1 MGQIKAGS
9 AMPGAGGQGSFSNLQ
24 NAGAASAALTA
35 AMAKGNLRKANEII
49 VAMRKF
55 QAQARTDVQKGKMPD
70 GSIIPNGL
78 SPGGLE
84 VYNPSGQVSAG
95 NVPVTWSGVSS
106 LAETRSGVSGAS
118 SAIVNIKQSTQNAYL
133 YWNKFNVGPQTTV
146 NFDQSAGGQ
155 NAGQWISFNKVMSAS
170 DPSHIFGNINA
181 QGQVYILNQNG
192 ILFHNGSTVNTRS
205 LVASTLPI
213 NPRLSGVPLGNAT
226 TPLAASGL
234 MNNPKNQ
241 FLFSAVK
248 NGDAD
253 PFTPDSAPVGGI
265 GNVVVERGASI
276 SAPVDNNNSGGLVA
290 LIGPGIRNEGTI
302 ETPNGQ
308 TILAAG
314 LQVILSPHPS
324 VDPSLRGL
332 DVSVGKVSDP
342 SVTLRDV
349 TTLAGGTALNAG
361 MISAPL
367 GSVMMAGK
375 TIRQNGVID
384 STTSVAL
391 NGRIDLMAVYD
402 AAPNPAYTPDG
413 PKVDP
418 IIQTSTGT
426 VEIGSFMVDGKN
438 YGGLLRILPQYD
450 SKDTV
455 IGTTLPISSSISL
468 LGNSVHFSGESELLA
483 PGSIATTY
491 QDGSHAVSLGRDLL
505 SGVTIDAGS
514 WSFQNGRNVLLHD
527 SGQIYLDAGA
537 VIDVSGSTGVLVDS
551 AQNYLTLQLR
561 GAELANSPLQRTSAV
576 RGKDITVDIRN
587 TGSYDG
593 QYWVGT
599 PLGDVTGYVG
609 LIQRA
614 VGQLTVNGGSVSMA
628 AGDSVVI
635 QGASGATPAASIN
648 VSGGWVQYSGGTF
661 STSKLHSSTGQIV
674 DISKAT
680 PDQVYTEIVK
690 SSASYYEAPY
700 LSGGNGGSLLI
711 LSPALALD
719 GSLEGLTVAGTRQLR
734 TTPSSG
740 ASAIPSSST
749 LNLRIGREVGSIKGG
764 IALVSP
770 HAPTITF
777 SSVNPSLLAVPDSF
791 STEMSFSLQ
800 PTRNKEVFL
809 DPALLSTSGF
819 GNFSLD
825 NHDGSIVIPEGI
837 LLNAGAGGSVIFKA
851 STVSVEGDISAPG
864 GTVSISAYRVSSGLL
879 RAMSETGLTRGAAAW
894 TDALLL
900 DGKNVLQ
907 YGTADSGG
915 MISVLHEDGTYGS
928 VSSSST
934 VISRSGGVELGAKA
948 TISTAGLLVNGMV
961 SCTEPIAI
969 TGGGISISGYNVS
982 LAKGALID
990 VSGGALLMTTGKIT
1004 YGDAGKLSISGGS
1017 DVQVADL
1024 HHGMLRLGAT
1034 LYGFAGLQ
1042 PGGTGGK
1049 PGALE
1054 LAAPAIELGGE
1065 TSGQKLGL
1073 NAAFFNQG
1081 GFGTF
1086 NLTGVGMEIP
1096 GTLDFVPGISIAPGA
1111 TIRPSI
1117 QSYRLLWSGTA
1128 PVLSMYSPD
1137 GSFGFAPSMALKAT
1151 GLKDDGLSDGSKYLI
1166 RGDVVMGEGSSVIL
1180 DPGVTLQGGI
1190 PSASVGAL
1198 TIRGNTIDIEGNIIV
1213 AGGSMV
1219 IADQLADTDK
1229 AVGFKP
1235 NEQKPLVPYA
1245 TVVIGST
1252 ARISTEGVVLYT
1264 PDPKGIRARFGTVIS
1279 GGDIT
1284 IGGNLLAR
1292 NGSTIKASGASAIF
1306 DDFRFS
1312 SYTVDAAGGA
1322 ITLSGRQFL
1331 YSDAMLISSAGG
1343 STATGGNLIMQSGRF
1358 YNEDETQYPGDLNL
1372 SVGQSTRWTTGLPA
1386 LGSLV
1391 GFTPAPSGGISEG
1404 GGHVSVSTFAGG
1416 GFHSLTLGGKVL
1428 FSGGDVSISLPGN
1441 LVVATQGVLESAGKV
1456 QLSAAHLSLGMPF
1469 APPLQDSDPNKVSV
1483 FTANLSS
1490 DNNLN
1495 YVAPSWGAGRIYASA
1510 SLIDLGNLALRSIGT
1525 ADLEAGGGAI
1535 RGDGTFVM
1543 AGDLTLAAREVYPV
1557 SGVMF
1562 EAVAFSHDSTG
1573 KPSSG
1578 PTATPGSIKV
1588 MNPSGLAPSLPL
1600 SAGGGI
1606 QFFAASIQQQG
1617 NLLAPFGQIT
1627 LGGSSAGGKDPVSG
1641 IVAPSAANVL
1651 LASGSVTSVSGSGLV
1666 VPFGTSA
1673 DGTTWTDVAGTDI
1686 TSVGPVG
1693 KSITIAGASVTTA
1706 MDSTLNLS
1714 GGGTLD
1720 AFRWISGLGGTI
1732 NLVGSP
1738 TGSWSSG
1745 ASYNTGDLVTY
1756 NGSPWSARLMST
1768 GKTPVVGPY
1777 WSKVAQ
1783 AFSILPGY
1791 DFQFAPTGYA
1801 DGLVKVGDR
1810 VLINSGGGLASGSY
1824 TLLPATYANLPGAYL
1839 ISVNSTSRETRLP
1852 ISIANPDGSVQ
1863 VSGTIYNDLL
1873 GNRTAAKDST
1883 LFTLFKPSALASK
1896 VQYGILNADEFFKQA
1911 KSPKP
1916 KDAGNALVASSGAL
1930 NVNGRIMGMASSGGE
1945 GSAID
1950 LSAPGSFVI
1959 GSGPASVRLDPSL
1972 LAGWSYGSLL
1982 IGGSRDAVSSSET
1995 TPVSVA
2001 ADSIALDPG
2010 VNLEGSDLILAA
2022 RNGIQFGDHSGITAG
2037 ITGTAPDENITI
2049 SGNGVFVR
2057 VCDDSKVTVSRSD
2070 ISSGPQYLSFGENV
2084 SLRGASVILDSSSSL
2099 RISPSTTLNASSVAL
2114 NAGAVALVLDNKIT
2128 DVPSGRVVLSGSTL
2142 DGLTVAKNLNITSY
2156 STLDIYG
2163 AGSFGSDAMETLG
2176 LHAGEIRGFNLN
2188 GEAASFTAQTIALD
2202 NDSGVSSSG
2211 AVSGSTDGYLELN
2224 AATITLGKNALHID
2238 QFANVSLNATGVVAG
2253 TSSGSL
2259 SVGKSELPANLF
2271 ITTPLITSTAGNS
2284 LMVTSS
2290 GDLTLQAPDLEYVTA
2305 TKIQPGAGTTLS
2317 FTGATVSANTTLSA
2331 PSGKISIHATS
2342 GDVNVGGG
2350 AIASLDVSGVSK
2362 TIQTATMTA
2371 DAGSISIQSDEGNVN
2386 LGHSSSMNLSA
2397 SGSSSAGTLL
2407 ISAPVGTLALD
2418 ANSKLNAT
2426 GGSTGGA
2433 NGVFSLDV
2441 STLDT
2446 TGQGLSLLSTIIPQL
2461 SPDENDIGGFTKSL
2475 SFRIR
2480 SGDVDV
2486 DTYVKSMAFSLSADQ
2501 GLIDVTPNG
2510 VIDASGPTG
2519 GKISLQASGSVIL
2532 EPNSFLNV
2540 HGDSYDN
2547 AGKGGSVFLS
2557 AGAEIG
2563 GWINPDAVLD
2573 LRTASSIDL
2582 GVTET
2587 TSRPDQFGGTLHL
2600 RAPITADGADI
2611 QVASL
2616 DATITGASSIAV
2628 EGYRLYDLTGTSGEI
2643 TQLLRDQINTD
2654 AVAFFGQP
2662 RSDTTP
2668 ATVILQRLTA
2678 NQESGISNIL
2688 NFAPGVDILNA
2699 SGNLSLGSDWD
2710 LSVLR
2715 YGQGLSF
2722 TDASGESHTIGK
2734 DAGFLTLRA
2743 TGDVVLRGSISDG
2756 FGDSMS
2762 AAVSTSD
2769 PNNSAANLCYKTLVP
2784 LAQDANGK
2792 VVSQKSWSYSIA
2804 AGADFSSASL
2814 LATSFSG
2821 SLKLGKPT
2829 ENSNL
2834 IAAEDPSSTQLFTI
2848 KDFLSSYQ
2856 VIRTGTGDI
2865 SISAGG
2871 DIQLLNQFASI
2882 YTAGNRI
2889 VNATLSDKFDL
2900 PSATVSQNGLAD
2912 YTTTLGK
2919 WQQPGQNEAQFSSGG
2934 GNITIQA
2941 GGNIAHLQLIVRQ
2954 YDSQGNQLQEPYSS
2968 DPSLTADSSRQ
2979 LPGNWLMR
2987 RGNTDANGNWKILT
3001 DPNRE
3006 GYSEVASTAW
3016 WIDFANFFEGVATLG
3031 GGNVSMTALGSVMN
3045 VDVSA
3050 TTQARMAAR
3059 SDLGAIL
3066 TPGAG
3071 VLIETG
3077 GGDIT
3082 IKTGKNLDAGVYYAE
3097 RGNIGI
3103 RVSGDIVSN
3112 KTRDV
3117 KGDYLYFLSDPG
3129 NRSSKA
3135 NPSSGSYLPTSF
3147 LLGRGNIS
3155 VVSGGDSLLGPVG
3168 NAFLL
3173 TQGIDNDVSY
3183 KTYFSTYDL
3192 NPEQGAPAIFQASSL
3207 GGDLNLRS
3215 TINGAST
3222 FTTWMLSDAVSS
3234 AWSTGNVQPWIRIA
3248 DAFATGMGLMPAS
3261 VSLSAMSGNISLQG
3275 SLSLVPSAFGNINL
3289 LAGGAING
3297 LSPQGVEGRWISASI
3312 NLSDASPKVIPVVIN
3327 PLSSAS
3333 GFTSD
3338 PFLMASLGASLA
3350 ESGSFIGSRGTL
3362 QSKQQLHGDSLLHQ
3376 NDTQPLQILAGLDIS
3391 GITLFSPKKAQI
3403 MAGGDI
3409 ADVGL
3414 YIQNTSVAD
3423 VSTVTASGSII
3434 LYDHSTQ
3441 LEQAAYNFN
3450 KNFAVTAE
3458 QKKALQTFWPWSGSG
3473 DIQISGPG
3481 SLIVTA
3487 GGNINLGNGPNNADG
3502 TGVGITSI
3510 GNARNQAL
3518 PFEGADIQL
3527 MTGVKAPESLGAE
3540 KILASAASAKDSSRY
3555 FKEVSDALMQTGN
3568 NGLVNAFLTIHSW
3581 DELINSD
3588 KVGDDIKSRI
3598 AMVLFDILLR
3608 DTGRDFNEPNSPNY
3622 RSYASGE
3629 QAIANL
3635 FGVDYQYTGSVIT
3648 WSRDLRTKNGGS
3660 ITINAPRGGV
3670 TLANTTIGSTLAP
3683 PGIVT
3688 EHGGAINIFTKE
3700 NVDIGIGRI
3709 FTLQGGDIM
3718 IWSDKGNIAAGSSA
3732 KTVASAPPTRVL
3744 IDPQS
3749 AAVLTD
3755 LAGLATG
3762 GGIGVLATVKDAPVG
3777 NVDLIAPSGYIDA
3790 GDAGIRASGNLT
3802 LAAPVIKNANNISAA
3817 STKGAPPAVAAPAT
3831 AAPPAS
3837 ANTAAAANNKA
3848 SQTISKNNASGQ
3860 ADEPPSIY
3868 SIDIIG
3874 YGGGD
3879 EGEEKKAADATV
3891 APVQASL

>member
-1 MGQIKAGS
+1 MRIFHQFTYGFLRLMRRRIHAAENAPLQTRFKYRLRSPHPLVRFLALIQAVLIVFSGSPPLLAITMSAIKAGS
-9 AMPGAGGQGSFSNLQ
+9 ATPGAGGQGSFSNLQ

-35 AMAKGNLRKANEII
+35 AMAQGNLKKANHII
-49 VAMRKF
+49 TAMK
-55 QAQARTDVQKGKMPD
+55 QAQSDARLAATGKLPN
-70 GSIIPNGL
+70 GLSIPNGL
-78 SPGGLE
+78 RAGGLE
-84 VYNPSGQVSAG
+84 VYNPSGQVTASG
-95 NVPVTWSGVSS
+95 NVPITWNGVSS
-106 LAETRSGVSGAS
+106 LAETRVNAS
-118 SAIVNIKQSTQNAYL
+118 DSAASTVNVTQGQQSAYL
-133 YWNKFNVGPQTTV
+133 YWNKFNVGPQTTL
-146 NFDQSAGGQ
+146 NFHLAENLKANPGQ
-155 NAGQWISFNKVMSAS
+155 NIAFNKVMSPS
-170 DPSHIFGNINA
+170 DPSHIFGKINGE
-181 QGQVYILNQNG
+181 GQVYILNQNG
-192 ILFHNGSTVNTRS
+192 ILFHNGSAVNTRS

-213 NPRLSGVPLGNAT
+213 NPGLSGVPQGAAT

-234 MNNPKNQ
+234 MNNPKNL
-241 FLFSAVK
+241 FLFSAVN
-248 NGDAD
+248 NGKAD
-253 PFTPDSAPVGGI
+253 PFIPDPAPSGGI

-290 LIGPGIRNEGTI
+290 LIGPVVRNEGTI

-324 VDPSLRGL
+324 ADPSLRGL
-332 DVSVGKVSDP
+332 DVAVGKVSDP
-342 SVTLRDV
+342 SVTLRDF

-391 NGRIDLMAVYD
+391 NGRIDLMAAYN

-418 IIQTSTGT
+418 IIQTSTGM

-455 IGTTLPISSSISL
+455 IGTTLPISSLISL

-483 PGSIATTY
+483 PGAIATTY
-491 QDGSHAVSLGRDLL
+491 QDGSHAVSLFGRDLL

-514 WSFQNGRNVLLHD
+514 WSFQNGRNALLHD

-537 VIDVSGSTGVLVDS
+537 VIDVSGPTGVQVDS

-561 GAELANSPLQRTSAV
+561 GAELANSPLQRTSAI
-576 RGKDITVDIRN
+576 RGKNITVDIRN

-614 VGQLTVNGGSVSMA
+614 VGQLTVNGGSVSLA

-635 QGASGATPAASIN
+635 QSASGATPAASIN

-680 PDQVYTEIVK
+680 PNQVYTKIVK

-700 LSGGNGGSLLI
+700 LSGGNGGSLSI

-719 GSLEGLTVAGTRQLR
+719 GSLEGLTVAGARQLR

-740 ASAIPSSST
+740 ASALPSSST
-749 LNLRIGREVGSIKGG
+749 LKLRIGREVGLTKGG

-770 HAPTITF
+770 YAPTITF
-777 SSVNPSLLAVPDSF
+777 SWADPSLLAVPDNF
-791 STEMSFSLQ
+791 STERSFSLP

-809 DPALLSTSGF
+809 DPTLLSTSGF

-894 TDALLL
+894 TDTLLL
-900 DGKNVLQ
+900 DGENVLQ
-907 YGTADSGG
+907 YGAADSGG
-915 MISVLHEDGTYGS
+915 LISVLHEDGTYGS

-934 VISRSGGVELGAKA
+934 VISGSGEVALGAKA

-961 SCTEPIAI
+961 SYAKPIAI

-982 LAKGALID
+982 LAKGALLD
-990 VSGGALLMTTGKIT
+990 VSGGAILLSTGKIA

-1024 HHGMLRLGAT
+1024 HHGMLGLGAT

-1049 PGALE
+1049 LGTLE
-1054 LAAPAIELGGE
+1054 ITAPAIELGGE
-1065 TSGQKLGL
+1065 SSGRKLGL

-1096 GTLDFVPGISIAPGA
+1096 GTSDFVPGISIAHGA

-1117 QSYRLLWSGTA
+1117 QSYRLLWNGTA

-1180 DPGVTLQGGI
+1180 DPGVILQGGI

-1198 TIRGNTIDIEGNIIV
+1198 TIRGNTIDIEGNLIV

-1219 IADQLADTDK
+1219 ISDQLADTDK

-1264 PDPKGIRARFGTVIS
+1264 PDPKGIRAHFGTVIS
-1279 GGDIT
+1279 GGDIK
-1284 IGGNLLAR
+1284 IEGNLLAR
-1292 NGSTIKASGASAIF
+1292 DGSTIKASGASAIF
-1306 DDFRFS
+1306 DDFGFS

-1331 YSDAMLISSAGG
+1331 YSDAMLLSSAGG

-1358 YNEDETQYPGDLNL
+1358 YNEDETQYPRDLNL

-1428 FSGGDVSISLPGN
+1428 FSGGNVSISLPGN
-1441 LVVATQGVLESAGKV
+1441 LAVATQGVLESACQV
-1456 QLSAAHLSLGMPF
+1456 QLSAAHLALGMPF
-1469 APPLQDSDPNKVSV
+1469 ALPLQDSDPNKVSV

-1495 YVAPSWGAGRIYASA
+1495 YVAPSWGAGRILASA
-1510 SLIDLGNLALRSIGT
+1510 SLIDIGNIALRNIGA

-1557 SGVMF
+1557 SGVTF
-1562 EAVAFSHDSTG
+1562 EAVAFGHDSSG
-1573 KPSSG
+1573 KVSSL
-1578 PTATPGSIKV
+1578 PTAAPGSIHV
-1588 MNPSGLAPSLPL
+1588 LNPSGLTPLLPL
-1600 SAGGGI
+1600 SSGGGME
-1606 QFFAASIQQQG
+1606 FFAASIQQQG
-1617 NLLAPFGQIT
+1617 NLLAPFGRIT
-1627 LGGSSAGGKDPVSG
+1627 LGGSSVGAKDPVSG
-1641 IVAPSAANVL
+1641 IAAPSAANVIL
-1651 LASGSVTSVSGSGLV
+1651 SASSITSVSGSGLA
-1666 VPFGTSA
+1666 VPFGTSM
-1673 DGTTWTDVAGTDI
+1673 DGTSWVDIAGTDI
-1686 TSVGPVG
+1686 TSAGVPG
-1693 KSITIAGASVTTA
+1693 KSIVIEGASVTT
-1706 MDSTLNLS
+1706 DPGSTLDLS
-1714 GGGTLD
+1714 GGGTIK

-1732 NLVGSP
+1732 NLLGSP

-1745 ASYNTGDLVTY
+1745 VSYNAGDLVTY
-1756 NGSPWSARLMST
+1756 NGSTWSARLLST
-1768 GKTPVVGPY
+1768 GKIPVVGPY

-1801 DGLVKVGDR
+1801 DGSVKVGDR
-1810 VLINSGGGLASGSY
+1810 VLINSGGGLKSGSY
-1824 TLLPATYANLPGAYL
+1824 TLLPSTYANLPGAYL

-1863 VSGTIYNDLL
+1863 VSGAIYNDLL
-1873 GNRTAAKDST
+1873 GNRTAANDSA
-1883 LFTLFKPSALASK
+1883 LFTLYKPSALASK
-1896 VQYGILNADEFFKQA
+1896 VQYGILNADEFFQQT

-1916 KDAGNALVASSGAL
+1916 KDAGNAVINSTGAL
-1930 NVNGRIMGMASSGGE
+1930 AVNGKIVGMGSSGGV
-1945 GSAID
+1945 GAAID
-1950 LSAPGSFVI
+1950 LSAPGSFVL
-1959 GSGPASVRLDPSL
+1959 GASDASVKLNPSL
-1972 LAGWSYGSLL
+1972 LASWSYGSLL
-1982 IGGSRDAVSSSET
+1982 IGGSRGVIDSSGI

-2010 VNLEGSDLILAA
+2010 VKLSSSDIILAA
-2022 RNGIQFGDHSGITAG
+2022 KNGIQFGDNSGITAEG
-2037 ITGTAPDENITI
+2037 VGSAPDENIMVT
-2049 SGNGVFVR
+2049 GNGVLVR
-2057 VCDDSKVTVSRSD
+2057 VSDDTKVALTRVLGSQAALPSL
-2070 ISSGPQYLSFGENV
+2070 IFGESV
-2084 SLRGASVILDSSSSL
+2084 SLTGSSVIIDSSSSL
-2099 RISPSTTLNASSVAL
+2099 QISPSTSLNASSVIL
-2114 NAGAVALVLDNKIT
+2114 NAGAVALVLDKNLIT
-2128 DVPSGRVVLSGSTL
+2128 DVPSGRVVLAGTIL
-2142 DGLTVAKNLNITSY
+2142 DGLSLSKSLDITSY
-2156 STLDIYG
+2156 STVDIYG
-2163 AGSFGSDAMETLG
+2163 PGSFGSGDMVSLG
-2176 LHAGEIRGFNLN
+2176 LHAGEIRGFDLN
-2188 GEAASFTAQTIALD
+2188 GGTAAFSSRTIALD
-2202 NDSGVSSSG
+2202 NASG
-2211 AVSGSTDGYLELN
+2211 ASAAGPPTTTPDGYLELDGT
-2224 AATITLGKNALHID
+2224 TITLGKNTLHID

-2259 SVGKSELPANLF
+2259 SVGTLEMPANLF
-2271 ITTPLITSTAGNS
+2271 ITTPLITASAGNS
-2284 LMVTSS
+2284 LTLVTS
-2290 GDLTLQAPDLEYVTA
+2290 GDLVLQAPDLGYA
-2305 TKIQPGAGTTLS
+2305 TKSTIEPGAGASLH
-2317 FTGATVSANTTLSA
+2317 FTASSISADTKLTA
-2331 PSGKISIHATS
+2331 PSGQVTLHATAGDLNIGAS
-2342 GDVNVGGG
+2342 GTALV
-2350 AIASLDVSGVSK
+2350 DVSGVSK
-2362 TIQTATMTA
+2362 TIQLAVVTA
-2371 DAGSISIQSDEGNVN
+2371 DAGTISLRSDEGNVN
-2386 LGHSSSMNLSA
+2386 LAAGASLNLSA
-2397 SGSSSAGTLL
+2397 RGSSFAGTLQ
-2407 ISAPVGTLALD
+2407 ISAPAGFLALD
-2418 ANSKLNAT
+2418 ADAKLNAI
-2426 GGSTGGA
+2426 GGASGGA

-2446 TGQGLSLLSTIIPQL
+2446 TGQGHSLLSSIIPQL
-2461 SPDENDIGGFTKSL
+2461 SPDENGNGGFTKSL

-2480 SGDVDV
+2480 SGDVDI
-2486 DTYVKSMAFSLSADQ
+2486 DTYVKSHNFSLVADH
-2501 GLIDVTPNG
+2501 GSVDVTS
-2510 VIDASGPTG
+2510 VIDASGITTYDDNGNAIKPQYTTG
-2519 GKISLQASGSVIL
+2519 GSISLQASDSLIL

-2540 HGDSYDN
+2540 HADN
-2547 AGKGGSVFLS
+2547 FDHAGKGGSVFLS

-2563 GWINPDAVLD
+2563 GRINPDAVLD

-2582 GVTET
+2582 GVSAT
-2587 TSRPDQFGGTLHL
+2587 TSRPDQLGGTLHL

-2611 QVASL
+2611 QVGSL

-2643 TQLLRDQINTD
+2643 TLSLRDQLNTD

-2662 RSDTTP
+2662 RSDTTQ

-2678 NQESGISNIL
+2678 NQKSGISNIL
-2688 NFAPGVDILNA
+2688 NLAPGVEILNA
-2699 SGNLSLGSDWD
+2699 LGNLSLGSDWD

-2715 YGQGLSF
+2715 YGEGLSF
-2722 TDASGESHTIGK
+2722 TDASGLIHAIGK

-2762 AAVSTSD
+2762 PAVSTTD
-2769 PNNSAANLCYKTLVP
+2769 PNNSMANLCYKTLIP
-2784 LAQDANGK
+2784 LAQDANGT

-2804 AGADFSSASL
+2804 TGADISSAGL

-2834 IAAEDPSSTQLFTI
+2834 IAADDPSSTQLFTI
-2848 KDFLSSYQ
+2848 RDFLSSYQ

-2882 YTAGNRI
+2882 YTAGNSI
-2889 VNATLSDKFDL
+2889 VDATLSGKFDL

-2919 WQQPGQNEAQFSSGG
+2919 WQQPGQNKAQFSSGG

-2941 GGNIAHLQLIVRQ
+2941 GGNIAHLQLIVSQ
-2954 YDSQGNQLQEPYSS
+2954 YDSQGNQLQEPYSP

-3050 TTQARMAAR
+3050 PTQARMAAR

-3066 TPGAG
+3066 TPGARA
-3071 VLIETG
+3071 LIETG

-3135 NPSSGSYLPTSF
+3135 NPSSGNYLPTSF

-3207 GGDLNLRS
+3207 GGDLKLRS
-3215 TINGAST
+3215 TINGASA
-3222 FTTWMLSDAVSS
+3222 FTAWMLSDAVSS

-3248 DAFATGMGLMPAS
+3248 DASATGMGLMPAS

-3275 SLSLVPSAFGNINL
+3275 SLSLVPTAVGNINL

-3297 LSPQGVEGRWISASI
+3297 LSSQGVEGRWISAGI
-3312 NLSDASPKVIPVVIN
+3312 NLSDASPAVIPVVAN

-3333 GFTSD
+3333 GFISD
-3338 PFLMASLGASLA
+3338 PSLMASLGASFA
-3350 ESGSFIGSRGTL
+3350 ESGSFTGSRDTL

-3376 NDTQPLQILAGLDIS
+3376 NDTQPLQIFAGLDIS
-3391 GITLFSPKKAQI
+3391 GITLFSPKEAQI

-3409 ADVGL
+3409 MDVGL

-3450 KNFAVTAE
+3450 KNFAVTSE

-3481 SLIVTA
+3481 ALVVTA
-3487 GGNINLGNGPNNADG
+3487 GENIDLGNGPNNSDG

-3510 GNARNQAL
+3510 GNARNPAL
-3518 PFEGADIQL
+3518 PFDGADIQL
-3527 MTGVKAPESLGAE
+3527 MAGVKFPQALGTD
-3540 KILASAASAKDSSRY
+3540 KILSIAASSADSARY
-3555 FKEVSDALMQTGN
+3555 FK
-3568 NGLVNAFLTIHSW
+3568 
-3581 DELINSD
+3581 
-3588 KVGDDIKSRI
+3588 
-3598 AMVLFDILLR
+3598 
-3608 DTGRDFNEPNSPNY
+3608 
-3622 RSYASGE
+3622 
-3629 QAIANL
+3629 
-3635 FGVDYQYTGSVIT
+3635 
-3648 WSRDLRTKNGGS
+3648 
-3660 ITINAPRGGV
+3660 
-3670 TLANTTIGSTLAP
+3670 
-3683 PGIVT
+3683 
-3688 EHGGAINIFTKE
+3688 
-3700 NVDIGIGRI
+3700 
-3709 FTLQGGDIM
+3709 
-3718 IWSDKGNIAAGSSA
+3718 
-3732 KTVASAPPTRVL
+3732 
-3744 IDPQS
+3744 
-3749 AAVLTD
+3749 
-3755 LAGLATG
+3755 
-3762 GGIGVLATVKDAPVG
+3762 
-3777 NVDLIAPSGYIDA
+3777 
-3790 GDAGIRASGNLT
+3790 
-3802 LAAPVIKNANNISAA
+3802 
-3817 STKGAPPAVAAPAT
+3817 
-3831 AAPPAS
+3831 
-3837 ANTAAAANNKA
+3837 
-3848 SQTISKNNASGQ
+3848 
-3860 ADEPPSIY
+3860 
-3868 SIDIIG
+3868 
-3874 YGGGD
+3874 
-3879 EGEEKKAADATV
+3879 
-3891 APVQASL
+3891 